1 MLLNDYKNIYANLWD
16 AAKAFT
22 IKNKKIKKTLKKYH
36 VNLKKMEK
44 KKRWEKNQRKVNKTK
59 TELFKPYWKLTSWD
73 FLGVQ
78 WSRLHAPNAKGMSS
92 IHSHRTKIPTCCT
105 VWPKMGKNSPL
116 TKQIQKKEKAAKTVL
131 EIKKTAIMDTHLSQY
146 LQGTG
151 SRTHV
156 NTKIHRSSSPSYK
169 TVLNPLF
176 SWMQISCI
184 QWSMESIFL
193 IFFWKVKP
201 S

>member
-1 MLLNDYKNIYANLWD
+1 
-16 AAKAFT
+16 
-22 IKNKKIKKTLKKYH
+22 
-36 VNLKKMEK
+36 MEK

-116 TKQIQKKEKAAKTVL
+116 TKQIQRRTEREACKNSTRNKKDCNYGYTVVSVPARHGFQDSC
-131 EIKKTAIMDTHLSQY
+131 EYQ
-146 LQGTG
+146 
-151 SRTHV
+151 
-156 NTKIHRSSSPSYK
+156 
-169 TVLNPLF
+169 NP
-176 SWMQISCI
+176 QILKSFI
-184 QWSMESIFL
+184 
-193 IFFWKVKP
+193 
-201 S
+201 